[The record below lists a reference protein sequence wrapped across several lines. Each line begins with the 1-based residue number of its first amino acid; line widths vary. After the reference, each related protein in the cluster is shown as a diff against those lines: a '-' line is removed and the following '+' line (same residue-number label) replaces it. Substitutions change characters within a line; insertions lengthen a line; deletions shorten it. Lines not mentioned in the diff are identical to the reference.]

1 MPIASS
7 DSNWPAPDEA
17 QRAHSARLLAAF
29 HAQLAAHDGWLPFDA
44 WVQHAL
50 YAPGLGY
57 YSAGARKFGAGGDF
71 VTAPELSPLF
81 AGCIARQFAAA
92 RPGDVIL
99 ELGAGSG
106 ALASDLLARLQSLD
120 ALPQRYLI
128 LEVSA
133 DLRERQ
139 QQRIAQLPAALA
151 ERVVWLDRL
160 PATPLRGLVLANE
173 VPDAL
178 PFRRVRLA
186 GGHWHE
192 LGVAIDAQ
200 GHLQWEARAADGP
213 LQTEMRRLLGED
225 PSTLLP
231 DGYTTE
237 VCLALSPWLTA
248 VAGTLQQGALLL
260 FDYGLGR
267 GELYH
272 PSRSAGTLRCHY
284 RHRAHDDP
292 FLYPGL
298 TDITHWVDFT
308 RVAEAASDAG
318 LEVAGYCT
326 QAAFLLAAGLD
337 QELSQALADAATPQ
351 QAARRQGEAQRLLLP
366 GEMGETFKAMLLT
379 RGETSGWNGFAL
391 QDLRRLL

>member
-1 MPIASS
+1 MPIASA
-7 DSNWPAPDEA
+7 DSMLPVPDDDQA
-17 QRAHSARLLAAF
+17 AHSERLLADFRAR
-29 HAQLAAHDGWLPFDA
+29 LAAHGGWLPFDA

-92 RPGDVIL
+92 RPGEVIL

-106 ALASDLLARLQSLD
+106 VLASDLLVRLQQLD
-120 ALPQRYLI
+120 ALPQHYLI

-133 DLRERQ
+133 ELRERQ
-139 QQRIAQLPAALA
+139 QQRIAQLPVQLA
-151 ERVVWLDRL
+151 GRVAWLDRL
-160 PATPLRGLVLANE
+160 PEAPLRGLVLANE
-173 VPDAL
+173 VADAL
-178 PFRRVRLA
+178 PFRRVRRS
-186 GGHWHE
+186 GGQWQE
-192 LGVAIDAQ
+192 LGVSLDAE
-200 GHLQWEARAADGP
+200 GGLQWDVRAPDAPLQVEMQRLLDGP
-213 LQTEMRRLLGED
+213 A
-225 PSTLLP
+225 SVALP
-231 DGYTTE
+231 EGYTTE
-237 VCLALSPWLTA
+237 VCLALAPWLSA
-248 VAGTLQQGALLL
+248 VAATLQAGALLL

-272 PSRSAGTLRCHY
+272 PSRSDGTLRCHY
-284 RHRAHDDP
+284 RHRAHDNP

-318 LEVAGYCT
+318 LDVAGYCT
-326 QAAFLLAAGLD
+326 QAAFLLAAGLG
-337 QELSQALADAATPQ
+337 QELDQALARVTTPQ
-351 QAARRQGEAQRLLLP
+351 QAARWQGEAQRLLLP

-379 RGETSGWNGFAL
+379 RGEAAGWSGFAL